1 MQLFG
6 QPHIRGFFCLWDWLD
21 LIKEI
26 VMCKYLLSILFIG
39 LAWGKENTDRLIL
52 KNGQKTEY
60 VSFGEKVTIFYNYS
74 DKNKISGAI
83 LEVTEEKIK
92 FRQSKNGQIIE
103 IKLSSISRID
113 RSFNN
118 ACYSFALIGAISAGG
133 YVASVGNWDGGS
145 ESFVGMIITPIAAMC
160 GAGIG
165 GIIGVLSD
173 NLNNSYLIKKGEWE
187 IIVQ

>member
-1 MQLFG
+1 MTKRLT
-6 QPHIRGFFCLWDWLD
+6 
-21 LIKEI
+21 
-26 VMCKYLLSILFIG
+26 LLLLVG

-52 KNGQKTEY
+52 KNGQKTES
-60 VSFGEKVTIFYNYS
+60 VNFGEKVTIFYSYS
-74 DKNKISGAI
+74 EKSKISGAI
-83 LEVTEEKIK
+83 LEVNEEKVK

-187 IIVQ
+187 III

>member
-1 MQLFG
+1 MTKHLA
-6 QPHIRGFFCLWDWLD
+6 L
-21 LIKEI
+21 
-26 VMCKYLLSILFIG
+26 ILFVG

-52 KNGQKTEY
+52 ISGQKTES
-60 VSFGEKVTIFYNYS
+60 VNFDEKVTIFYNYS
-74 DKNKISGAI
+74 DKNKISGEI

-92 FRQSKNGQIIE
+92 FRRSKNGQVIE

-113 RSFNN
+113 RSSNN

-133 YVASVGNWDGGS
+133 YVAGVGNWDGGS
-145 ESFVGMIITPIAAMC
+145 ESFVGMIITPIAAMF

>member
-1 MQLFG
+1 MTKHLT
-6 QPHIRGFFCLWDWLD
+6 IL
-21 LIKEI
+21 
-26 VMCKYLLSILFIG
+26 LFIG
-39 LAWGKENTDRLIL
+39 LAWGQESTDKLIL
-52 KNGQKTEY
+52 KSGQKTEF
-60 VSFGEKVTIFYNYS
+60 VKLGEEVTIFYNYS

-83 LEVTEEKIK
+83 LEVNEEKIK

-187 IIVQ
+187 IIAQ

>member
-1 MQLFG
+1 MSA
-6 QPHIRGFFCLWDWLD
+6 
-21 LIKEI
+21 LIQTAAKHLT
-26 VMCKYLLSILFIG
+26 LLLLLIG
-39 LAWGKENTDRLIL
+39 LAWGQENPDRLIL
-52 KNGQKTEY
+52 KSEQKTES
-60 VSFGEKVTIFYNYS
+60 VNFGEKVTIFYNYS
-74 DKNKISGAI
+74 DKNKISGSI

-103 IKLSSISRID
+103 IELSSISRID

>member
-1 MQLFG
+1 MTKRLT
-6 QPHIRGFFCLWDWLD
+6 
-21 LIKEI
+21 
-26 VMCKYLLSILFIG
+26 LLLLVG

-52 KNGQKTEY
+52 KNGQKTES
-60 VSFGEKVTIFYNYS
+60 VNFGEKVTIFYNYS

-83 LEVTEEKIK
+83 LEVNEEKIK
-92 FRQSKNGQIIE
+92 FRQSKNGQVIE

-118 ACYSFALIGAISAGG
+118 ACYSFALIGAISAGA

-173 NLNNSYLIKKGEWE
+173 NLNNRYLIKKDEWE